1 MEKRVNVYAGAPV
14 VAIKYPITGT
24 VRSILLS
31 TDEIRKCIFAKAK
44 VEEILPNGRTVR
56 LDFTNYD
63 KVNTEANSNSMV
75 KNTPIQKTVFPEEA
89 IKAAQEA
96 EAAKKAAEVE
106 EAKAATEEK
115 AEEAPVE
122 EVAEVEEAKAAT
134 EEKAEEAPV
143 EEVAEVEE
151 AEETSEEAEV
161 VEENNGGKKN
171 KKNKKNR

>member
-24 VRSILLS
+24 VRNILLS

-96 EAAKKAAEVE
+96 EAAK
-106 EAKAATEEK
+106 
-115 AEEAPVE
+115 
-122 EVAEVEEAKAAT
+122 AAT

-161 VEENNGGKKN
+161 VEENNGDKKN